1 MKLRRRRSEDRHQSY
16 TLYYYCPEYAP
27 VPPPKREVLETGPG
41 HSSTQ
46 SPAHTAGRHCGV
58 LRREVR
64 PTVGVEG
71 ADVVGAIH
79 VSGWMYVS
87 LVLFRLLVCVCAY
100 EREGERAR

>member
-1 MKLRRRRSEDRHQSY
+1 MSRYNRHNRY
-16 TLYYYCPEYAP
+16 TWNALLLVRPEYAP

-41 HSSTQ
+41 HSRTQ
-46 SPAHTAGRHCGV
+46 PPAHTAGRHCGV

-79 VSGWMYVS
+79 VSGWMYMS
-87 LVLFRLLVCVCAY
+87 FVLFRLLVCVCAY